1 MANDREK
8 EAAARASVRL
18 VRDGDIVGLG
28 TGSTAAYA
36 VRFLGERV
44 QAGLKIRGIPTS
56 IHTQELAA
64 SLGIPLTTLD
74 EVQEIDVTI
83 DGADEV
89 DPELRLIKGGGGA
102 LLREKIVASA
112 TRKLVIIADSSQT
125 GSDAGQSFRCRWRV
139 IKFAEALVAKKIT
152 ALGAA
157 VTVRGS
163 VVGQAFIT
171 DEGNH
176 ILDCNFGQI
185 PDPPA
190 LARKLE
196 SMPGV
201 VEHGLFIGMA
211 AIALIGKGDQV
222 VEMRALETLSVRIYV
237 VIKVSATVSV
247 LSSRFSVI
255 PAIFPQ
261 TPPGGG
267 ALPRRCCNAPGRC
280 AGSRRLFPRPGVR

>member
-1 MANDREK
+1 MTGMANDREK
-8 EAAARASVRL
+8 EAAARASL
-18 VRDGDIVGLG
+18 KFVRDGDIVGLG

-74 EVQEIDVTI
+74 EFQEIDVTI

-112 TRKLVIIADSSQT
+112 TRKEVIIGDSTKQVPVL
-125 GSDAGQSFRCRWRV
+125 GKFPV
-139 IKFAEALVAKKIT
+139 PVEIIKFAETLVTKKIA
-152 ALGAA
+152 ALGA
-157 VTVRGS
+157 VIKVRRDSTGNR
-163 VVGQAFIT
+163 FIT

-190 LARKLE
+190 LARELE

-211 AIALIGKGDQV
+211 AVVLIAKGD
-222 VEMRALETLSVRIYV
+222 R
-237 VIKVSATVSV
+237 VIELCREK
-247 LSSRFSVI
+247 
-255 PAIFPQ
+255 P
-261 TPPGGG
+261 
-267 ALPRRCCNAPGRC
+267 
-280 AGSRRLFPRPGVR
+280 